1 MRKSSTCFQ
10 CFLCF
15 PRFLWWFRPE
25 SQKPEQI
32 RTDLAHENPRLGSEV
47 VLSLLLLINELSF
60 GQRCKSVLKLKGM
73 DEWNAAPQAGGN
85 KKINDFVV
93 RFANVN
99 GTGSASANALFTKAI
114 FRLGVPVTPKN
125 IFPSN
130 IQGLPTWYEVR
141 VSEKGYLGRREGV
154 DLMVA
159 VNPQS
164 MKKDYAD
171 VHPGGYFLY
180 DSTKPLPPEYERTDI
195 THLGIPMTAL
205 CNEQYSDARQR
216 QLFKNIVYI
225 GALSALFDIEFTV
238 LEQLIGE
245 QFKGKEKLIEPNIK
259 ALTMGVEYV
268 RENFECP
275 FDLRVERRDL
285 LGDKIL
291 YSGNSACALGAI
303 YAGATVAAWY
313 PITPSTSVVDA
324 FAKYAAK
331 YRVDAETGKN
341 NYAIVQAED
350 ELAAIGMV
358 MGACWNGARAF
369 TATSGPGV
377 SLMNEFL
384 GLGYFAEVPTVLID
398 VQRTGPST
406 GMPTRTQQSDILLAA
421 YASHGDTKH
430 PLLFPASP
438 RECFEMTALAFDLT
452 EQLQTPVI
460 VMTDLDLGM
469 NDHVTQPLTWDDSR
483 AYNRGKVLTAEQ
495 LDFLGK
501 SIARMQTVMDEH
513 DVVTNGNGHV
523 DPGMASELEAQPHGD
538 HSMTQPLEQFKGK
551 FGRYLDIDDD
561 GIPYRTIPGTHETR
575 GAFVTRGSSRDEYAV
590 YTEDGDAY
598 RRNVDRLN
606 RKWNTAKELVPAPVF
621 SDAKTRNRDSESNE
635 VIPSAS
641 AETAIQN
648 PESEIQNAVVFF
660 GTSTYA
666 AEEAIEMLADEGIH
680 LDAMRVRAFPFGR
693 AFREFV
699 DSHDRIFVIE
709 QNRDAQFKSLMM
721 IELAIDPAKLVSVL
735 NYDGMPITADNIFRQ
750 IHTELQR

>member
-1 MRKSSTCFQ
+1 M
-10 CFLCF
+10 
-15 PRFLWWFRPE
+15 
-25 SQKPEQI
+25 
-32 RTDLAHENPRLGSEV
+32 
-47 VLSLLLLINELSF
+47 
-60 GQRCKSVLKLKGM
+60 SV
-73 DEWNAAPQAGGN
+73 
-85 KKINDFVV
+85 KINDFVV

-99 GTGSASANALFTKAI
+99 GTGSASANALFTKAV
-114 FRLGVPVTPKN
+114 FRMGVPVTPKN

-141 VSEKGYLGRREGV
+141 VSEKGHLGRREGI

-171 VHPGGYFLY
+171 VHPGGYFVY
-180 DSTKPLPPEYERTDI
+180 DSSKPLAPTYDRSDI
-195 THLGIPMTAL
+195 TRIGIPLMNL
-205 CNEQYSDARQR
+205 CNAEFTDARQR

-225 GALSALFDIEFTV
+225 GALVSLFKIEFSV
-238 LEQLIGE
+238 IEELIGQ

-259 ALTMGVEYV
+259 ALKMGENWVL
-268 RENFECP
+268 ENFDQT

-291 YSGNSACALGAI
+291 YGGNSACALGAI

-331 YRVDAETGKN
+331 YRVDSETGKN

-358 MGACWNGARAF
+358 MGAMWNGARAF

-384 GLGYFAEVPTVLID
+384 GLGYFAEIPTVLID

-430 PLLFPASP
+430 PLLFPATP
-438 RECFEMTALAFDLT
+438 KECFELTAEAFDLT

-469 NDHVTQPLTWDDSR
+469 NDHITEPLVWDDTR
-483 AYNRGKVLTAEQ
+483 QFNRGKVLTAEQ
-495 LDFLGK
+495 LDRIANASTAAERASSLTENGSGSNGK
-501 SIARMQTVMDEH
+501 VPQ
-513 DVVTNGNGHV
+513 NGNKNAGLPGH
-523 DPGMASELEAQPHGD
+523 DGSNETAGE
-538 HSMTQPLEQFKGK
+538 PLQQFRGK
-551 FGRYLDIDDD
+551 FGRYLDIDND
-561 GIPYRTIPGTHETR
+561 GIPYRTIPGTHLTR
-575 GAFVTRGSSRDEYAV
+575 GAFTTRGSSRDEYAV

-598 RRNVDRLN
+598 RRNVDRLQ
-606 RKWNTAKELVPAPVF
+606 RKWDTAKSLVPSPRF
-621 SDAKTRNRDSESNE
+621 YQEGNRSKNG
-635 VIPSAS
+635 VI
-641 AETAIQN
+641 
-648 PESEIQNAVVFF
+648 FF
-660 GTSTYA
+660 GTSTFS
-666 AEEAIEMLADEGIH
+666 AEEAIELLADDGIV
-680 LDAMRVRAFPFGR
+680 LDAMRPLAFPFGKE
-693 AFREFV
+693 FCEFV
-699 DSHDRIFVIE
+699 DSHERVFVIE
-709 QNRDAQFKSLMM
+709 QNRDAQFRSLMM
-721 IELAIDPAKLVSVL
+721 IELGTDPAKIVSVL
-735 NYDGMPITADNIFRQ
+735 NYDGTPITADNIYRQ
-750 IHTELQR
+750 IKGRLETAPV